1 MFFSRLAVCVI
12 AVLSLSIF
20 PSTAFSSNSGQKCD
34 TDECIDLLNKT
45 RKLARWGNPRAQYLI
60 GIALLNGDGV
70 EKNVE
75 YGMRY
80 LRKASLAG
88 LGHASYQVAYEYRT
102 GRNVEKDLAAYQ
114 EYLMKAVSRGYPK
127 AVHELAVSYIKKS
140 KFEQAL
146 PLLEQNLEKKY
157 HPSMYLLGKLKL
169 NDELSDSDSQ
179 ALAVLFYQL
188 KTANFLD
195 SEAIYNQLIA
205 SKPEVMQHIATTFP
219 DDGTERITVSGRKT
233 SLSLALDNFLSM
245 EKQFSIYDG
254 STTGSRIK
262 GKVCG
267 SSGTNC
273 RSITEDDLMILEAT
287 AGSGTTVGQVS
298 SGGPGN

>member
-1 MFFSRLAVCVI
+1 MLIRRLTLCALTAI
-12 AVLSLSIF
+12 SLSAF
-20 PSTAFSSNSGQKCD
+20 PSTAFSSSGQKCD
-34 TDECIDLLNKT
+34 TDECISLINKT
-45 RKLARWGNPRAQYLI
+45 RKLARWGNPRAQYLV

-75 YGMRY
+75 SGMRY

-88 LGHASYQVAYEYRT
+88 LGHASYQLAYEYRT
-102 GRNVEKDLAAYQ
+102 GSNVEKDLSAYQ
-114 EYLMKAVSRGYPK
+114 EYLMKAVGRGYPK
-127 AVHELAVSYIKKS
+127 AVHELAVSHIKKN
-140 KFEQAL
+140 KLDQAFE
-146 PLLEQNLEKKY
+146 LLEQNLEKKY

-169 NDELSDSDSQ
+169 NQTQSDENVEEV
-179 ALAVLFYQL
+179 AALFYRL

-195 SEAIYNQLIA
+195 SASIYEQIVA
-205 SKPEVMQHIATTFP
+205 TKPEVKQYIATAFP

-233 SLSLALDNFLSM
+233 SLTLALDDFLSL

-267 SSGTNC
+267 SSGQSC
-273 RSITEDDLMILEAT
+273 RAITEEDLMILEAT
-287 AGSGTTVGQVS
+287 AGSGSTVGQVS